1 MKFDA
6 YIFINRY
13 YDPPLFSVEDPK
25 EKFATESFLSSAKYW
40 QGDPNG
46 EHYGAV
52 LTNKGLI
59 FKAKVIN
66 GKFVEI

>member
-6 YIFINRY
+6 YVFVNHCYNPSR
-13 YDPPLFSVEDPK
+13 FSMSKPE
-25 EKFATESFLSSAKYW
+25 EKFATDFFLSSAKCW
-40 QGDPNG
+40 EDNPNG